1 MIAYLRSGLR
11 RTFCLSLLTFVSV
24 HSMAQDTEEYSPD
37 APGATTGV
45 GIMPQGKIDWE
56 TGVGLEWDKRNG
68 EHAHTFTIN
77 TSMFRL
83 GLTPQAEVRLQID
96 ECITHTPEG
105 NFGGIAN
112 ATIGTKIKVYEGGKI
127 LPKIAFMG
135 TMLIPGGSNAHY
147 LPKHLGFQAHLLFE
161 NELSSKFTLG
171 YDLGGEWN
179 GDTESPDLFFG
190 ANLTYQPTDKWSFF
204 VESYNRYNS
213 KRQDDW
219 AKPGQDSHFNFMS
232 EVGVDYKVSP
242 RLHLNTFYDI
252 SFNEF
257 SRYSNIGLGIA
268 WLIN

>member
-1 MIAYLRSGLR
+1 MIAYLKSGLR
-11 RTFCLSLLTFVSV
+11 RTLCLSLLTFISV
-24 HSMAQDTEEYSPD
+24 HSMAQDTEDYSPD

-45 GIMPQGKIDWE
+45 GIMKPGKIDWE
-56 TGVGLEWDKRNG
+56 TGIVLEWDRRNG
-68 EHAHTFTIN
+68 EHARTFTIN

-96 ECITHTPEG
+96 ECITRTPEG

-112 ATIGTKIKVYEGGKI
+112 AAIGTKIKVYEGGKV
-127 LPKIAFMG
+127 LPKVSFMG
-135 TMLIPGGSNAHY
+135 TILIPGGSNAHY
-147 LPKHLGFQAHLLFE
+147 LPKHVGIQAHLLFE

-171 YDLGGEWN
+171 YDLGGEWD

-219 AKPGQDSHFNFMS
+219 AKPGHDSHFNFMS

-242 RLHLNTFYDI
+242 RLHLNTYYDI
-252 SFNEF
+252 SFKEF

-268 WLIN
+268 WLLN

>member
-11 RTFCLSLLTFVSV
+11 RTLCLSRLTFVSV

-37 APGATTGV
+37 VPGATTGV
-45 GIMPQGKIDWE
+45 GIMPQGKIAWE

-77 TSMFRL
+77 TSLFRL

-112 ATIGTKIKVYEGGKI
+112 AAIGTKIKVYEGGKI
-127 LPKIAFMG
+127 LPKVAFMG

-147 LPKHLGFQAHLLFE
+147 LPKHLDFQAHLLFE

-190 ANLTYQPTDKWSFF
+190 ANLTYQPSEKWSFF

-213 KRQDDW
+213 KRQDNW